1 MKVLAVANQKGG
13 VGKTTTCRSL
23 AFLAAERGLRV
34 LCVDL
39 DPQKNFSKT
48 LLNFRARN
56 AVIGDEASATL
67 ASHLFASDEV
77 KVVPLN
83 CGNGTA
89 LLAAERGLVD
99 VGELPLDAIKNPRQA
114 LAKIS
119 ADYDLCIIDTAPT
132 LGKPLYAALI
142 AADYVICPCDIDQ
155 DATDGLT
162 DLFDDISR
170 VKHMGWNQDLTILGI
185 VATKVNSRRAADMRG
200 LTALRDALG
209 GLIFKS
215 VLYERAATKVAKNAA
230 VWQGT
235 KGDSHLK
242 AGREMKDFCKEVFK
256 KMGI

>member
-1 MKVLAVANQKGG
+1 MKVIAVANQKGG

-23 AFLAAERGLRV
+23 AFFAAERGLRV
-34 LCVDL
+34 LCLDL

-56 AVIGDEASATL
+56 EVVGEEVGATL
-67 ASHLFASDEV
+67 ASQLFASDWG

-83 CGNGTA
+83 CGNGAA

-99 VGELPLDAIKNPRQA
+99 VGELPMDAIMTPRRA
-114 LAKIS
+114 LSSIS

-142 AADYVICPCDIDQ
+142 AADFVLCPCDIDQ

-170 VKHMGWNQDLTILGI
+170 VKQMGWNQDLTILGI
-185 VATKVNSRRAADMRG
+185 VTTKVSNRRAADMRG
-200 LTALRDALG
+200 LAALREALG

-215 VLYERAATKVAKNAA
+215 VLYERAATKVAKNVA

-256 KMGI
+256 KMGL